1 MDEHWSSALQ
11 YGHLGRAIYYSETQT
26 WGFARRLSPPPHI
39 SYEGVTTTTV
49 PSPLTAPQSSLV
61 ENKHALRRV
70 YPELAACWPLLGNET
85 LSHVIATTS
94 ERCDPLVSSLL
105 DFGYAVDLETDEW
118 RNRVVPIAV
127 VASGECGNSVSF
139 RMIEEDIVEV
149 RQENTIGMRVPSI
162 GNSER
167 VEWCAGGAP
176 VRQICFARPVE
187 EKPTWLAV
195 RFHRSTSIFRPM
207 YHRTPVP
214 VHIYRQGERVP
225 PNSHSNSRL
234 NANPLVEISH
244 LQTGGFAHADVTFN
258 PWYQR
263 QFALVDERGNW
274 SIWEISGRQR
284 RHKSNLSAVCVKSGS
299 LPWLDLGDDQDIE
312 GHPRHDG
319 WAAIEWVG
327 DFKTLIVSDRRC
339 LILYR
344 TEDDDTYSYPI
355 ELDLGRRS
363 EWILDMKRS
372 PCNVSHVFILTTSR
386 IFLLDVS
393 PESLPVADKASSP
406 SLYPRLSW
414 RHFRDPEDTTLKLT
428 PLIVHTDFF
437 LVLYSRLN
445 NIVLSFHCSTTAGD
459 IVSIPDP
466 FILDIPSI
474 SDDDIELQAGSDS
487 AQFSSLVFK
496 EISHLPTFVSRDYY
510 NPDQKLVK
518 LFAVDTQLRVRE
530 YIFSGP
536 AYGGTEDE
544 GDLGDHVLRPKKRQA
559 GVRKEQY
566 VRPKDEFVVD
576 DWDDSVVGAGAF
588 AVANTG
594 VSSITPLAIP
604 QWTMDFT
611 QVYAVATGRMIVA
624 SSEGQEAPT
633 IDKSLRE
640 SIQELRSK
648 VSNLNLSEQPVGRT
662 MLEYL
667 GSSPLLDDID
677 QNAQEISEYLSE
689 FIPDGHSQRFFVQLP
704 AESDAAPP
712 LTGTSSTT
720 GVNLIDLYDRLANDW
735 LASLPHDIPG
745 RTRIMKEKVIRTIA
759 ADIVLSQ
766 VTVLRSTK
774 HGIGEP
780 PAKTLETSTNEGNID
795 EDGIPNETQSSQ
807 LPLPPNTPWHRTKVP
822 SNSATVR
829 NDTGRGEEGLRETK
843 DDTVPLFS
851 NLASFTKFNTD
862 RPLPRNVANMLQQWQ
877 PGTDPSGYTWQRI
890 GQASETDDGLVS
902 NPTTP
907 KRRLRK
913 KTPQTTNFDSSA
925 PPLISSATPVV
936 RDWGSQP
943 DRNERFASRPPLSS
957 QLFDE
962 DLPMTQVERGIFGGR
977 EAARKNAAK
986 ARKKRRAAGF

>member
-1 MDEHWSSALQ
+1 
-11 YGHLGRAIYYSETQT
+11 
-26 WGFARRLSPPPHI
+26 
-39 SYEGVTTTTV
+39 
-49 PSPLTAPQSSLV
+49 
-61 ENKHALRRV
+61 
-70 YPELAACWPLLGNET
+70 
-85 LSHVIATTS
+85 
-94 ERCDPLVSSLL
+94 
-105 DFGYAVDLETDEW
+105 
-118 RNRVVPIAV
+118 
-127 VASGECGNSVSF
+127 
-139 RMIEEDIVEV
+139 
-149 RQENTIGMRVPSI
+149 
-162 GNSER
+162 
-167 VEWCAGGAP
+167 
-176 VRQICFARPVE
+176 
-187 EKPTWLAV
+187 
-195 RFHRSTSIFRPM
+195 
-207 YHRTPVP
+207 
-214 VHIYRQGERVP
+214 
-225 PNSHSNSRL
+225 
-234 NANPLVEISH
+234 
-244 LQTGGFAHADVTFN
+244 VTFN

-263 QFALVDERGNW
+263 QFALIDERGNW

-284 RHKSNLSAVCVKSGS
+284 RHKSNLSAACVKSGS
-299 LPWLDLGDDQDIE
+299 LPWLDLGDGQDIE

-355 ELDLGRRS
+355 ELDLGRKS
-363 EWILDMKRS
+363 EWILDVKRS

-386 IFLLDVS
+386 IFWLDVS
-393 PESLPVADKASSP
+393 PESLPAADKGSNP

-414 RHFRDPEDTTLKLT
+414 RHFRDTEDTTLKLT
-428 PLIVHTDFF
+428 PLIVHTDFY

-445 NIVLSFHCSTTAGD
+445 KIVLSFHCSTTSGD
-459 IVSIPDP
+459 IESIPDP

-474 SDDDIELQAGSDS
+474 SDDDIEPQAGSDS
-487 AQFSSLVFK
+487 VQFSSLVFK

-544 GDLGDHVLRPKKRQA
+544 RDLGDHILRPKKRQT
-559 GVRKEQY
+559 GVHKEQY

-594 VSSITPLAIP
+594 MSSITPLAIP

-624 SSEGQEAPT
+624 SSEGQEAPAVE
-633 IDKSLRE
+633 KSLRE
-640 SIQELRSK
+640 SIQELRGK
-648 VSNLNLSEQPVGRT
+648 VFSLDLSGQSVGRT

-667 GSSPLLDDID
+667 GSSPVLDDID
-677 QNAQEISEYLSE
+677 QNAQELSEYLSE
-689 FIPDGHSQRFFVQLP
+689 IMADSHLQQFFVQLP
-704 AESDAAPP
+704 AGSGAAP
-712 LTGTSSTT
+712 LIGTSSTT

-766 VTVLRSTK
+766 VTVLRPTTRRL
-774 HGIGEP
+774 GEP
-780 PAKTLETSTNEGNID
+780 SAKTPETSTNESNID
-795 EDGIPNETQSSQ
+795 EDDILYGTQDSQ
-807 LPLPPNTPWHRTKVP
+807 LPLPPSTPRHRTDVP
-822 SNSATVR
+822 KSSATVR
-829 NDTGRGEEGLRETK
+829 NDTGRGDEGLSDMH
-843 DDTVPLFS
+843 DDAVPLFS
-851 NLASFTKFNTD
+851 SLASFTSFNTD
-862 RPLPRNVANMLQQWQ
+862 RSLARNVANMLQQWQ

-890 GQASETDDGLVS
+890 GQPSETDDGLVS
-902 NPTTP
+902 QPTTP

-913 KTPQTTNFDSSA
+913 KTSQTTNVDSSA
-925 PPLISSATPVV
+925 PPLVTSATPVV

-943 DRNERFASRPPLSS
+943 DRNERFTSRPPPSS
-957 QLFDE
+957 QVFDE
-962 DLPMTQVERGIFGGR
+962 DLPMTQVERGTFGGR
-977 EAARKNAAK
+977 DAARKNAAK